1 MNKESIKRH
10 KLRTRRKIRV
20 RKKLRGNSL
29 KPRLCVVKTNRH
41 IFLQLIDDEKG
52 KTLGSAST
60 LSKRFRTGENNKKSK
75 SSGRALGKEIAGLAK
90 ELKILQVVF
99 DRGRSKYH
107 GILAEV
113 AEGAKEAGLKI

>member
-1 MNKESIKRH
+1 MIKESIKRH
-10 KLRTRRKIRV
+10 KLRTKRKIRV
-20 RKKLRGNSL
+20 RKRLRGNSL

-41 IFLQLIDDEKG
+41 IFLQLIDDENG

-60 LSKRFRTGENNKKSK
+60 LSKGFRSGEYNKKSK
-75 SSGRALGKEIAGLAK
+75 LSGRALGKEIAALAK
-90 ELKILQVVF
+90 KLKILQVIF